1 MGAAAT
7 TTKVTKTLEVP
18 GAILA
23 SDIRPNS
30 STTEPPPLP
39 IGSPTHHNQQMRSR
53 TLPRVR
59 AQWRRTRRYCGLEM
73 HA

>member
-7 TTKVTKTLEVP
+7 TSKVAKTLEVR

-23 SDIRPNS
+23 YDIRPNS
-30 STTEPPPLP
+30 STTEPPLLP

-53 TLPRVR
+53 TLSLARPS
-59 AQWRRTRRYCGLEM
+59 
-73 HA
+73 